1 MAPGNKYE
9 NFFKVWRS
17 IAQNTVKLLQTL
29 LYDFRETKNVI

>member
-17 IAQNTVKLLQTL
+17 I
-29 LYDFRETKNVI
+29 TKNSAKLWRILL

>member
-17 IAQNTVKLLQTL
+17 ITKNFVKLWQTFLQGL
-29 LYDFRETKNVI
+29 KERENRI